1 MVHSLLGRHYTEA
14 EWEALCDGCGECCF
28 ESNWSGSQWVDGSRA
43 CRYLDLE
50 SRRCWVYGQRFE
62 AEKDCVRVSPE
73 VVLQDILPVNCAYRK
88 LAERIIDEDYS
99 GYDGSADGFVAFW
112 ANTRPAVG
120 AELIGDVV
128 VGWGALI
135 TGRIGYGLGL
145 GSGAY
150 PGGHFYAQLG
160 ASF

>member
-1 MVHSLLGRHYTEA
+1 MYSERFPVVHSLLGRHYTEA

-28 ESNWSGSQWVDGSRA
+28 ESNWNGSQWVDGSRA

-73 VVLQDILPVNCAYRK
+73 VVLQDIQPVNCAYRK

-99 GYDGSADGFVAFW
+99 GYDPRIPPPPPPRGKRRKIRWSKMQ
-112 ANTRPAVG
+112 
-120 AELIGDVV
+120 
-128 VGWGALI
+128 
-135 TGRIGYGLGL
+135 GRRGEK
-145 GSGAY
+145 
-150 PGGHFYAQLG
+150 
-160 ASF
+160 